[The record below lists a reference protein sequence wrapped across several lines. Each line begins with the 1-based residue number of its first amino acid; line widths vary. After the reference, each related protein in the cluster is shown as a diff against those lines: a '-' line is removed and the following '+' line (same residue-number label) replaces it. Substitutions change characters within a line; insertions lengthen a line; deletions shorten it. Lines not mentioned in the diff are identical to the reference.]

1 MNVSPSILSWGLIPM
16 SLLHLVSALVLTL
29 RSHQHTLGSVPFLW
43 KAIFYPGGIVLM
55 FVVGMLIV
63 IRRGERTRYQFVDKF
78 AIAVAALAIV
88 VFTAICRDF

>member
-1 MNVSPSILSWGLIPM
+1 MNISPSILSWGLIPL
-16 SLLHLVSALVLTL
+16 SLLHLVSAVVLTV

-63 IRRGERTRYQFVDKF
+63 IRRGEHTRYQLVDKT
-78 AIAVAALAIV
+78 ALAVASVAIV
-88 VFTAICRDF
+88 LFAVICRDF

>member
-16 SLLHLVSALVLTL
+16 SLLHLASATVLTVH
-29 RSHQHTLGSVPFLW
+29 SHQSTPGSIPFLW

-63 IRRGERTRYQFVDKF
+63 IRKGEHTRYQCVDKL
-78 AIAVAALAIV
+78 AIAVALVAIV
-88 VFTAICRDF
+88 VFAAVCRGA